1 MDFIAGPAV
10 HRVLCADC
18 GTFPRCLQFEPHSSF
33 GLPRYTYRAQF
44 RESLRC
50 LLEEYVSPQSTS
62 FSVFFFIIS
71 FLVSISRKESQN
83 KVRLISS
90 SLFCPSILTSISL
103 ASVSFC
109 RNCERFLSPPTSWTL
124 AKPESSEL
132 LAICLRKLKG
142 LNKVRL
148 TEAHFIWTE
157 PHSKRLRVSMTI
169 QKEVPAPVFFP
180 MKISFNLLL

>member
-1 MDFIAGPAV
+1 MRWLRYDLLVTRIWTSLIVWLVQVHPSCQILRIFVLPAW
-10 HRVLCADC
+10 
-18 GTFPRCLQFEPHSSF
+18 GI
-33 GLPRYTYRAQF
+33 
-44 RESLRC
+44 RESSHYHIFC
-50 LLEEYVSPQSTS
+50 VPMH
-62 FSVFFFIIS
+62 
-71 FLVSISRKESQN
+71 FLVLISRKESQN
-83 KVRLISS
+83 KARLT
-90 SLFCPSILTSISL
+90 SLFWPSILTSTTL

-142 LNKVRL
+142 LSKVRL

-169 QKEVPAPVFFP
+169 QKEVHRP
-180 MKISFNLLL
+180 LLLPWKYF

>member
-1 MDFIAGPAV
+1 MRWLRYDPLVARIWTSLIIWLVQVHPSCQILRIFVLPAW
-10 HRVLCADC
+10 
-18 GTFPRCLQFEPHSSF
+18 GI
-33 GLPRYTYRAQF
+33 
-44 RESLRC
+44 RESSHYLIFRF
-50 LLEEYVSPQSTS
+50 PTH
-62 FSVFFFIIS
+62 

-83 KVRLISS
+83 KVRLVSCFWS
-90 SLFCPSILTSISL
+90 SILTSISS

-142 LNKVRL
+142 LSKVRL

-169 QKEVPAPVFFP
+169 QKEVREP
-180 MKISFNLLL
+180 LLLPWKCF

>member
-1 MDFIAGPAV
+1 MEFIAGPAV

-18 GTFPRCLQFEPHSSF
+18 GTIPRCLKFEPHSSF
-33 GLPRYTYRAQF
+33 GLSRYTHRAQF
-44 RESLRC
+44 CESLRC
-50 LLEEYVSPQSTS
+50 LLEEYVSPQLAP
-62 FSVFFFIIS
+62 FSVFFTIS

-83 KVRLISS
+83 RVHLISS

-169 QKEVPAPVFFP
+169 QKEVRALLFFP
-180 MKISFNLLL
+180 

>member
-1 MDFIAGPAV
+1 MELPTRMHKVSGLML
-10 HRVLCADC
+10 LCERAC
-18 GTFPRCLQFEPHSSF
+18 FKGMHTRSSEVT
-33 GLPRYTYRAQF
+33 GVQTCALP
-44 RESLRC
+44 
-50 LLEEYVSPQSTS
+50 
-62 FSVFFFIIS
+62 IS
-71 FLVSISRKESQN
+71 I
-83 KVRLISS
+83 
-90 SLFCPSILTSISL
+90 TL

-142 LNKVRL
+142 LSKVRL

-169 QKEVPAPVFFP
+169 QKEVRG
-180 MKISFNLLL
+180 LLLLP